1 LKWSAVSI
9 AVLIRNYKLATK
21 KEAKVRKEWQK
32 PPERMIM
39 VNVDASFD
47 DNVGYGN
54 IGVAIRDHSWGVIAT
69 AHSFVS
75 HVVDAPM
82 AEAYAL
88 KEGLLLAKRIGSNR
102 LAIQADCMA
111 AVETMKEGGF
121 SANLAVAIY
130 NECSTYWSGF

>member
-1 LKWSAVSI
+1 
-9 AVLIRNYKLATK
+9 
-21 KEAKVRKEWQK
+21 
-32 PPERMIM
+32 MIM

-47 DNVGYGN
+47 DDVGYGN
-54 IGVAIRDHSWGVIAT
+54 IGVAIRDHSWGVIVA

-75 HVVDAPM
+75 HVVDAPI

-88 KEGLLLAKRIGSNR
+88 KEGLLLAQHIGSNR

-111 AVETMKEGGF
+111 VVETTKEGGF

-130 NECSTYWSGF
+130 DECSTYWSSF

>member
-1 LKWSAVSI
+1 LELALLTRLRGGPITEIGATWPGSLRGGELRLK
-9 AVLIRNYKLATK
+9 
-21 KEAKVRKEWQK
+21 E
-32 PPERMIM
+32 
-39 VNVDASFD
+39 F
-47 DNVGYGN
+47 NVGYGN

-88 KEGLLLAKRIGSNR
+88 KECLLLAKHIGSNR